1 MVNSGG
7 IDVFIGEY
15 RHNLDSKKR
24 VIIPAKFR
32 EELGDL
38 FIVTRGL
45 DGCLTVYTQAQWTE
59 LLEQLQKLPSTK
71 KESRLYVRSITSKAT
86 ECECDAQGRIQLP
99 SYLVSEAA
107 IEKECVIVGV
117 ADHVEIWSSS
127 RWDVYQ
133 EDSEA
138 FEDVAEQLTDFLL

>member
-1 MVNSGG
+1 MGVL
-7 IDVFIGEY
+7 VFIGEF

-32 EELGDL
+32 EELGET

-45 DGCLTVYTQAQWTE
+45 DGCLTVYTMEQWE
-59 LLEQLQKLPSTK
+59 LLLEQLKKLPSTK

-86 ECECDAQGRIQLP
+86 ECECDTQGRIQLP
-99 SYLVSEAA
+99 SYLISESA
-107 IEKECVIVGV
+107 INKECVIVGV
-117 ADHVEIWSSS
+117 ADHVEIWSQQ
-127 RWDVYQ
+127 RWEGYQ
-133 EDSEA
+133 EESES

>member
-1 MVNSGG
+1 MNSGG

>member
-1 MVNSGG
+1 M
-7 IDVFIGEY
+7 FIGEF

-32 EELGDL
+32 EELGEL

-45 DGCLTVYTQAQWTE
+45 DGCLTVYTMEQWTL
-59 LLEQLQKLPSTK
+59 LLEQLKKLPSTK
-71 KESRLYVRSITSKAT
+71 KETRLYVRSITSKAT

-99 SYLVSEAA
+99 SYLISEAA

-117 ADHVEIWSSS
+117 ADHVEIWSET
-127 RWDVYQ
+127 RWEGYQ
-133 EDSEA
+133 EGSES

>member
-1 MVNSGG
+1 MVDSGVLN
-7 IDVFIGEY
+7 VFIGEY

-45 DGCLTVYTQAQWTE
+45 DGCLTVYTQEQWTT
-59 LLEQLQKLPSTK
+59 LLEQLQKLPTTK

-86 ECECDAQGRIQLP
+86 ECECDGQGRIQLP
-99 SYLVSEAA
+99 SYLISEAA

-117 ADHVEIWSSS
+117 ADHVEIWANA
-127 RWDVYQ
+127 RWEDYQ
-133 EDSEA
+133 QDSEA

>member
-1 MVNSGG
+1 M
-7 IDVFIGEY
+7 FIGEF

-32 EELGDL
+32 EELGEL

-45 DGCLTVYTQAQWTE
+45 DGCLTVYTMEQWTL
-59 LLEQLQKLPSTK
+59 LLEQLKKLPSTK
-71 KESRLYVRSITSKAT
+71 KETRLYVRRITSKAT
-86 ECECDAQGRIQLP
+86 ECECDGQGRIQLP
-99 SYLVSEAA
+99 SYLISEAA

-117 ADHVEIWSSS
+117 ADHVEIWSQT
-127 RWDVYQ
+127 RWEGYQ
-133 EDSEA
+133 EESES